1 MGETN
6 PMNED
11 SDIDPQSLHAG
22 GDDLPELD
30 LSDEDILD
38 AMQHIPGYLDIT
50 TEDFRVIYHLSH
62 RHALQRLF
70 GRIRAGNLMHVG
82 IEPLRPEMTLD
93 KAAESMARQGLKNLP
108 VVDAEGRVTGMLT
121 ETDFLRRL
129 HADTC
134 IGLLVRL
141 VKDISSF
148 THRCHETA
156 VSEAMT
162 SEAVTVEEEAGFF
175 DVIAAFRHHGG
186 RSMPVVDATGHLRGL
201 LLRKDFIHAYHLEDL
216 L

>member
-1 MGETN
+1 
-6 PMNED
+6 
-11 SDIDPQSLHAG
+11 
-22 GDDLPELD
+22 
-30 LSDEDILD
+30 
-38 AMQHIPGYLDIT
+38 
-50 TEDFRVIYHLSH
+50 
-62 RHALQRLF
+62 
-70 GRIRAGNLMHVG
+70 
-82 IEPLRPEMTLD
+82 
-93 KAAESMARQGLKNLP
+93 
-108 VVDAEGRVTGMLT
+108 MLT